1 MSTKKLLLVLL
12 PILFIF
18 NNAISFLIFYTSTTT
33 TKSYKDVLS
42 RVLLYESIAKKAD
55 EVVNTNYQY
64 ILDPSEYSFK
74 NVLSSRAELKS
85 QFNNL
90 TQLSALDEAEISQ
103 QRVKQLLSAFL
114 ETESKLALALQDK
127 QNLTY
132 VSLYENLNDLSIF
145 ITEESY
151 QLIGLELNTYQK
163 WYNKI
168 LLEINKIERS
178 GIAILFVNTIISLVL
193 AVWISQR
200 ISKPIQKLVTVAE
213 RISIGQLDVSPPR
226 FDHHS
231 EFKILS
237 EALDSM
243 QSHVKLLIEKEK
255 EAAEKDKLLTQMELE
270 VLQSQINP
278 HFLFNSLNAL
288 SKLALIEGAEKTSD
302 LTVSLSNLF
311 RYNLRQLDRPVPLRD
326 EVEHAKE
333 YFYIQQARFR
343 DRVKFIL
350 NIDES
355 LLNTMVPVLTLQPIL
370 ENIFVHGIEGLV
382 RPAEI
387 VLNIFKKEH
396 YTVIEISDNGVGM
409 DDMTKQT
416 LLNFHDI
423 VVERKESKSNKK
435 STGLGTKN
443 VFRRIELLYQQHDL
457 IHIHSETHVGT
468 TVTIRIPVT
477 D

>member
-1 MSTKKLLLVLL
+1 MSTKKLLLILL

-18 NNAISFLIFYTSTTT
+18 NNAISLFVFSTSNTT
-33 TKSYKDVLS
+33 TKSYKDVLN
-42 RVLLYESIAKKAD
+42 RVLLYESTAKKA
-55 EVVNTNYQY
+55 EELVNNNYQY
-64 ILDPSEYSFK
+64 ILDSSENSYQ
-74 NVLSSRAELKS
+74 NVLTSRIELK
-85 QFNNL
+85 QQVDELNR
-90 TQLSALDEAEISQ
+90 LSAIDNAENVQ
-103 QRVKQLLSAFL
+103 LRVKHLISSFL
-114 ETESKLALALQDK
+114 ETETKLAFALQAK
-127 QNLTY
+127 QDLSY
-132 VSLYENLNDLSIF
+132 VSLYENLSELSVF

-151 QLIGLELNTYQK
+151 QLVGLELNTYQK

-178 GIAILFVNTIISLVL
+178 GVALLFVNTLFSLFL
-193 AVWISQR
+193 AYWISQR
-200 ISKPIQKLVTVAE
+200 ISRPIQKLVTVAE
-213 RISIGQLDVSPPR
+213 RISVGHLDVNPPR
-226 FDHHS
+226 FEDHS

-237 EALDSM
+237 DALDSM
-243 QSHVKLLIEKEK
+243 QTHVKMLIVKEK
-255 EAAEKDKLLTQMELE
+255 EALEKDKLLTQMELE

-343 DRVKFIL
+343 DRVTFTL
-350 NIDES
+350 NIDET

-387 VLNIFKKEH
+387 VLNIFKEEH
-396 YTVIEISDNGVGM
+396 YTTIEISDNGIGM
-409 DDMTKQT
+409 DDITKHS

-423 VVERKESKSNKK
+423 VVERREDTSNKK
-435 STGLGTKN
+435 STGLGTRN

-457 IHIHSETHVGT
+457 IDIHSEANVGT
-468 TVTIRIPVT
+468 TVTIRIPVP